1 MLFHNRHVKAAMG
14 SVIANGGVQLNRA
27 QSLEGMFQSSQLY
40 IWGLSANDLS
50 GKVKV
55 GVSGCIGNQ
64 FSGRQLLILSVLLLL
79 SFNPPNPPF
88 FPTGSSLAAGRRVG
102 SWVIL
107 TVCQVGRV
115 YESQTLIGSWH
126 CCQLAFWQTI
136 RPYPSSEHLQIQRSG
151 KVGIG
156 NQGNHYYHWSLSFFT
171 KF

>member
-1 MLFHNRHVKAAMG
+1 MVECNWIELRVWKGCSKARNFTYEG
-14 SVIANGGVQLNRA
+14 WVQMIFLGKWKLVCLVA
-27 QSLEGMFQSSQLY
+27 LATSLVVASCWYYQSYFCFRSTLPTL
-40 IWGLSANDLS
+40 
-50 GKVKV
+50 
-55 GVSGCIGNQ
+55 
-64 FSGRQLLILSVLLLL
+64 
-79 SFNPPNPPF
+79 PF

-156 NQGNHYYHWSLSFFT
+156 NQGNHYYQCVVLGDFIV
-171 KF
+171 